1 MLELPYKNIGVNHM
15 KNNEIEQTNSRRS
28 FMKKA
33 AYAVPTVIAI
43 SQLTSPMTAAAAS
56 KIIGNAETNPTSK
69 RTGTDR
75 GDAYNLFGKK

>member
-1 MLELPYKNIGVNHM
+1 M

-56 KIIGNAETNPTSK
+56 KITGSAETNPTN
-69 RTGTDR
+69 TAAGTDR

>member
-1 MLELPYKNIGVNHM
+1 MLELPYKNIGVNRM

-43 SQLTSPMTAAAAS
+43 SQLTSPMTAAASS
-56 KIIGNAETNPTSK
+56 KITGNAETNPTSNG
-69 RTGTDR
+69 TGTDR